1 MYKKQEDPMSNRFA
15 FTLFLLAAFGFES
28 SFAAPKSAGRD
39 EPTITIKTDY
49 MNGLNA
55 PWDLAFAADG
65 TLFYTEKC
73 AGLSVRKTDG
83 ATLRLFGANDA
94 VMVAD
99 DFFCEGQTGMHG
111 VALDPAFASNQTLY
125 VYMPSNFDGR
135 KLNHVVKLQLD
146 AAFTQVLSREDIVKD
161 IPFKE
166 IANAWG
172 NPGSHSGGRIR
183 FGTDG
188 YLYITTGDNHNGT
201 IPQDL
206 TVLGGKVLRVDTA
219 GTAAPDNNTPAG
231 GDARIYVY
239 GLRNVQGITFH
250 PTTGQA
256 FIAEHGPNHSDE
268 VTALVAGGNGGW
280 DPKPEAGVTCDDNY
294 CGYTSNKIDG
304 TPTPMTDLVKFPDA
318 LPPVLSNDDSQGM
331 GPITFLTGA
340 QWKDWE
346 NMLIVGIMGNNTLQ
360 LIKIDDQ
367 NKLLGVSSP
376 KTPAER
382 ARSIV
387 QGPDGLLYI
396 ATDAGNIWQITPQ

>member
-1 MYKKQEDPMSNRFA
+1 MSKRLAIIF
-15 FTLFLLAAFGFES
+15 FLLATLGFEI
-28 SFAAPKSAGRD
+28 SFAAPETDGRD
-39 EPTITIKTDY
+39 EPTLTIKTDFIT
-49 MNGLNA
+49 GLNA

-83 ATLRLFGANDA
+83 STLLLFGANNSIL
-94 VMVAD
+94 VAE
-99 DFFCEGQTGMHG
+99 DFFCEGQSGMHG
-111 VALDPAFASNQTLY
+111 VALDPSFDANQTLY

-135 KLNHVVKLQLD
+135 KTNHVVKLQLD
-146 AAFTQVLSREDIVKD
+146 AAFTQVLSREDIVTD
-161 IPFKE
+161 IPFKDV
-166 IANAWG
+166 ANAWG
-172 NPGSHSGGRIR
+172 NPGAHSGGRIR
-183 FGTDG
+183 FGADG
-188 YLYITTGDNHNGT
+188 HLYITTGDNHNGT

-206 TVLGGKVLRVDTA
+206 NVLGGKVLRIDTT
-219 GTAAPDNNTPAG
+219 GAAAADNNTPEG
-231 GDARIYVY
+231 GDARIYAY
-239 GLRNVQGITFH
+239 GFRNVQGITFH

-268 VTALVAGGNGGW
+268 ITALIAGGNGGW
-280 DPKPEAGVTCDDNY
+280 DPKPESGVLCDDNY
-294 CGYTSNKIDG
+294 CGYTSNKADG

-318 LPPVLSNDDSQGM
+318 LPPLLSNDDSQGM
-331 GPITFLTGA
+331 GPLTFITGS

-346 NMLIVGIMGNNTLQ
+346 NSLIVGIMADNSLQ

-376 KTPAER
+376 TTPPER

-396 ATDAGNIWQITPQ
+396 ATDSGNIWQVTPQ